1 MTLLLLNIFL
11 SFWIELSDQPRIP
24 AGDSYVLYSK
34 DNVNYVL
41 TKDTIFSSTL
51 NGKTWNRRKHYFNL
65 NTYDLVPL
73 IGESKTYLLNR
84 GHGEVYHVEKDT
96 VTRIDNS
103 FDWRSRYYS
112 SSFLRNEV
120 IHTYGGY
127 GLFSVK
133 SNIVYLD
140 SLTKE
145 WNEIYTINQN
155 SHNYIN
161 SFVQYDHIRDEMFF
175 GLGKKPF
182 YDKDKGAIN
191 KQNNQIVKFNFKEK
205 KWLKL
210 GEINKETSSLLNN
223 FEKKMQRK
231 VFGYLNPSLIT
242 NDAFYEFDFAKN
254 RVKKI
259 LIHGNSFIDAAK
271 KIIYNSH
278 SKTFLIS
285 HESSK
290 SNSILISQLEKKD
303 LLNVDFEK
311 WEIYSTERTY
321 SVFITVFAISI
332 LLLLYFILKKSTKNY
347 YEKVQKSRS
356 KINSILSLDEKI
368 LLDNLMKIHP
378 KSISYPEIIS
388 LLNYNLSYESNI
400 KKTQKILV
408 SLNEKIQKTLKTKDL
423 ILYTKR
429 SDIDK
434 RIKVVGFNK

>member
-24 AGDSYVLYSK
+24 EGDSYVLYFK

-182 YDKDKGAIN
+182 YVNDKGSIN
-191 KQNNQIVKFNFKEK
+191 KLNNQIIKYNFKEK
-205 KWLKL
+205 KWFKL
-210 GEINKETSSLLNN
+210 GEINKEISNLLNN
-223 FEKKMQRK
+223 INYKNLLK
-231 VFGYLNPSLIT
+231 VFGYLNPSLLS
-242 NDAFYEFDFAKN
+242 NEVFYEFDFAKN
-254 RVKKI
+254 TVNKT
-259 LIHGNSFIDAAK
+259 LIHSNSFIDAAK
-271 KIIYNSH
+271 KIIYNH
-278 SKTFLIS
+278 HTKTFLIS

-290 SNSILISQLEKKD
+290 SNSILISQLDKKD
-303 LLNVDFEK
+303 FFHVDFEK
-311 WEIYSTERTY
+311 SEIYSSKKTY
-321 SVFITVFAISI
+321 SVFITLFIISM
-332 LLLLYFILKKSTKNY
+332 LLLYFLLKKFTKNY

-378 KSISYPEIIS
+378 KSTSYPEITS